1 MHNRFDINIA
11 GYTLTVETER
21 SADHM
26 GRLSELLNERVR
38 QVQKAGSTTNYLHVV
53 MMAAMKLADEILE
66 IRGER
71 EEDRKRLDEGSRDI
85 LAALDEA
92 LEEDGKQRLPL
103 RCR

>member
-1 MHNRFDINIA
+1 MRNRFDVNIA

-26 GRLSELLNERVR
+26 ARLSELLNDRVR
-38 QVQKAGSTTNYLHVV
+38 QVQKAGCTTNYLHVV
-53 MMAAMKLADEILE
+53 MMAAIKLADEVLE

-71 EEDRKRLDEGSRDI
+71 EGERKRLDERSRDV

-92 LEEDGKQRLPL
+92 LEEGGQEGLPL